1 MKISE
6 KYFKKIWFHYPQM
19 GKYIETYGE
28 ICRLEGKI
36 FATNSYGTD
45 NHLKDV
51 LPKLKDILKK
61 IIRNNEL

>member
-1 MKISE
+1 M
-6 KYFKKIWFHYPQM
+6 HYPQM
-19 GKYIETYGE
+19 GEYIETYGE

-45 NHLKDV
+45 HHLETV
-51 LPKLKDILKK
+51 LPKLKDILKN